1 MEGCVGGGYPACLT
15 EPESPAG
22 GSRSRSQQV
31 TSALEGEAG
40 LRLPVASSRR
50 FTNRGIVKW
59 HRGVSDSPWAARG
72 GEVSRVP
79 HNFSSPIHPLQET

>member
-1 MEGCVGGGYPACLT
+1 MGVKEGPRTTLWKVGGGGYPGRKT

-40 LRLPVASSRR
+40 LRLPAASLR
-50 FTNRGIVKW
+50 
-59 HRGVSDSPWAARG
+59 
-72 GEVSRVP
+72 
-79 HNFSSPIHPLQET
+79 